1 MMDEISYKMCAVKV
15 RNAKLRNYLDCSKR
29 MIKSSLQ
36 LNVKIEN
43 ESINLNKYAESKTLE
58 VTIDQHLSWRTNT
71 ETLTCKKI
79 TSGISALNRRLKEF
93 ADIKQTLLSVI
104 ST

>member
-1 MMDEISYKMCAVKV
+1 
-15 RNAKLRNYLDCSKR
+15 

-36 LNVKIEN
+36 LNVKT
-43 ESINLNKYAESKTLE
+43 SQLNKYAESKTLE